1 MELVSKG
8 RVGIRTTKLDNKME
22 EHAPIGHGPTGLLN
36 IPDANGV
43 YYKPSVHPSLQTYS
57 NTYKPPLKKS
67 SRMKK
72 APSKLSKRTSLSEA
86 SSRRSTLQASPAK
99 DYDYYYDYLDD
110 NVEERIQ
117 NVRNNKAIFR

>member
-1 MELVSKG
+1 MMAEQ
-8 RVGIRTTKLDNKME
+8 
-22 EHAPIGHGPTGLLN
+22 AAIGQGPTGLLN

-43 YYKPSVHPSLQTYS
+43 YYKPSVQPSLQTYS
-57 NTYKPPLKKS
+57 NRRPSQKKS

-72 APSKLSKRTSLSEA
+72 TPSKLSKRTGLSEA
-86 SSRRSTLQASPAK
+86 SSRRSTLQASPTN

>member
-1 MELVSKG
+1 MAEQAA
-8 RVGIRTTKLDNKME
+8 I
-22 EHAPIGHGPTGLLN
+22 GPTGLLN

-43 YYKPSVHPSLQTYS
+43 YYKPSVQPSLQTYS
-57 NTYKPPLKKS
+57 NSFKRPSQKKS
-67 SRMKK
+67 SRLKK
-72 APSKLSKRTSLSEA
+72 APSKLSKRTGLSEA
-86 SSRRSTLQASPAK
+86 SSRRSTLQASPTN